1 MNFLKDNFEIIV
13 ILLFAASIIMLSVIF
28 SMNKYFIKYFSN
40 KKFRIITSY
49 EVDARDSNKYFTIT
63 IYNNNINEVRLSGF
77 GYVYQNQ
84 NIDFYKNYLI
94 EHGFPSDHKI
104 VIHSRDYLVTKIDIN
119 QLKTIISDINKGEF
133 KVTKM
138 RAFVTD
144 SLGISN
150 SANAKQV
157 KKQIDLMIKK
167 DQHEVESKHREQK
180 KKIRKEQ
187 AEVKKSK
194 RQLKN
199 QAFREKWH
207 RFVLK
212 IKGLIRFKK

>member
-13 ILLFAASIIMLSVIF
+13 ILLFAASLAMLSIIF

-49 EVDARDSNKYFTIT
+49 EVDAKDANRYFTIT

-94 EHGFPSDHKI
+94 EQGFPNDHKI
-104 VIHSRDYLVTKIDIN
+104 VIHSRDYLITKIDIN

-138 RAFVTD
+138 KAFVTD

-150 SANAKQV
+150 STNAKQV

-167 DQHEVESKHREQK
+167 DQLEVETKHKEQK
-180 KKIRKEQ
+180 KKLRKEQ
-187 AEVKKSK
+187 AELKKNK
-194 RQLKN
+194 RKLKN
-199 QAFREKWH
+199 QAFKEKWH
-207 RFVLK
+207 RLVLK
-212 IKGLIRFKK
+212 IKGLLKIKK